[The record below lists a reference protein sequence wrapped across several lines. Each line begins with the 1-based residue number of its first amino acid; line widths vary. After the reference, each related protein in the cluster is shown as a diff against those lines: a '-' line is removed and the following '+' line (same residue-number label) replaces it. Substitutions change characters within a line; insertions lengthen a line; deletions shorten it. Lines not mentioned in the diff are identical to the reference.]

1 MRREGREG
9 RKRRLLDANQFYFT
23 FLIFMV
29 HFSTPQHNI
38 FSKIINVIYFK
49 SNFFFVSLHVS
60 CIEVN
65 KYHPKHVMKVCHV
78 MALLFVLFARCR
90 ITKFLSAMP
99 PIAYLTNIMLLVCYA
114 TRLYSRYLEYVLSWN
129 FHFSQLNKARR
140 V

>member
-1 MRREGREG
+1 MSREGREG
-9 RKRRLLDANQFYFT
+9 RKKRLLDANQFYFT

-38 FSKIINVIYFK
+38 FSKIIIVIYFK

-78 MALLFVLFARCR
+78 MAPLFVLLARCK
-90 ITKFLSAMP
+90 ITKFLSAIS
-99 PIAYLTNIMLLVCYA
+99 PIYYVVGIMI
-114 TRLYSRYLEYVLSWN
+114 TSWYSRYLEYVLSCN
-129 FHFSQLNKARR
+129 FHFSN
-140 V
+140 